1 MRLLLELLLQK
12 YLLNWVNKKF
22 GGIELKFIEFF
33 SNIAMPLMIII
44 IVLYGVMERKKVF
57 DIFLE
62 GAKDGVKVV
71 FNIFPTLVGLFV
83 AIGALRSSGIIDL
96 IVNLMTPFFNLVN
109 FPTEILPL
117 AFIRPISGSSSIAVA
132 TDIMKTFGVDSNI
145 GLMASVI
152 MGSTETTVYTIAVYT
167 SSVGIKKTR
176 FVLWAA
182 LIADFVGIVVS
193 VVVCKMMV

>member
-1 MRLLLELLLQK
+1 MK
-12 YLLNWVNKKF
+12 I
-22 GGIELKFIEFF
+22 IEYF
-33 SNIAMPLMIII
+33 SNIAMPLMIIV
-44 IVLYGVMERKKVF
+44 IVIYGVVERKKVF

-62 GAKDGVKVV
+62 GAKEGIGVVL
-71 FNIFPTLVGLFV
+71 NIFPTLVGLFV

-96 IVNLMTPFFNLVN
+96 MVNFLTPILNLVN

-117 AFIRPISGSSSIAVA
+117 ALIRPISGSSSIAVA
-132 TDIMKTFGVDSNI
+132 TDIMNKFGVDSNI

-182 LIADFVGIVVS
+182 LIADFVGIVTS
-193 VVVCKMMV
+193 VVICRFLS

>member
-1 MRLLLELLLQK
+1 M
-12 YLLNWVNKKF
+12 
-22 GGIELKFIEFF
+22 KFIEYF

-44 IVLYGVMERKKVF
+44 IVIYGVIERKKVF
-57 DIFLE
+57 DIFLD
-62 GAKDGVKVV
+62 GAKEGMGVVL
-71 FNIFPTLVGLFV
+71 NIFPTLVGLFV

-96 IVNLMTPFFNLVN
+96 IINFLTPVLNLVN

-117 AFIRPISGSSSIAVA
+117 ALIRPISGSSSIAVA
-132 TDIMKTFGVDSNI
+132 TDSMNKYGVDTNI

-182 LIADFVGIVVS
+182 LIADFVGIVTS
-193 VVVCKMMV
+193 VVVCRFLS

>member
-1 MRLLLELLLQK
+1 MK
-12 YLLNWVNKKF
+12 I
-22 GGIELKFIEFF
+22 IEYF

-44 IVLYGVMERKKVF
+44 IVLYGVIERKKVF

-62 GAKDGVKVV
+62 GAKEGIGVVL
-71 FNIFPTLVGLFV
+71 NIFPTLVGLFV
-83 AIGALRSSGIIDL
+83 AIGTLRSSGIIDL
-96 IVNLMTPFFNLVN
+96 IINFLTPVLNLVN

-117 AFIRPISGSSSIAVA
+117 ALIRPISGSSSIAVA
-132 TDIMKTFGVDSNI
+132 TDIMNKFGVDSNI

-167 SSVGIKKTR
+167 SSIGIKKTR

-182 LIADFVGIVVS
+182 LIADFVGIVTS
-193 VVVCKMMV
+193 VAVCRFLS